1 MKAERLIEMMIS
13 EQYKNMTCGEFGKIY
28 NETQLVVDE
37 KFAKARLT
45 ALDTELEERMAKIEE
60 DEHYADYSEPSDQ
73 EYEKASSNAGEV
85 I

>member
-37 KFAKARLT
+37 KFAKAKQT
-45 ALDTELEERMAKIEE
+45 QLDIETEE
-60 DEHYADYSEPSDQ
+60 DEHYADYSDDQ
-73 EYEKASSNAGEV
+73 DEAYEDSSQV
-85 I
+85 T